1 MTSIRAAQS
10 REATTYSDVG
20 ERKKIWSENE
30 KIDET
35 IVSLTSRS
43 ISPSQR
49 CSSRTGSKALSFSFK
64 RERYQAVSSFAS
76 VFSDPNKRSISSCLS
91 LPDAAYLIHSLKPRP
106 AQPPSLSLPL
116 ILSLSPYPL
125 PFVLQTREILS
136 KLQEQVPTS
145 ARSREIGPCE
155 TEKLV
160 GKRFVACEDEER
172 EADRSRLKSRRV
184 GVSGRSKEQ
193 ELANGMTRRCV
204 GADSIR
210 QWEESGRRREFR
222 SKRRFELDENWFEH

>member
-64 RERYQAVSSFAS
+64 SERYQAVSSFAS

-91 LPDAAYLIHSLKPRP
+91 LPDAAYLIQSLKPTP
-106 AQPPSLSLPL
+106 AQLPSLSLPL
-116 ILSLSPYPL
+116 FLSLSPYPL

-136 KLQEQVPTS
+136 KLREQVPIN
-145 ARSREIGPCE
+145 ARIRVGVAFEV
-155 TEKLV
+155 EKHV
-160 GKRFVACEDEER
+160 RQRFVVCEVDER
-172 EADRSRLKSRRV
+172 EAGLSRLKSRRG
-184 GVSGRSKEQ
+184 GVLERSKER
-193 ELANGMTRRCV
+193 ELANGMTRRYV
-204 GADSIR
+204 EVDSMR
-210 QWEESGRRREFR
+210 Q
-222 SKRRFELDENWFEH
+222 